1 MTLTMDFYGQILK
14 KLYLRMGGPIDIA
27 QRVAEGHSWPWPFGD
42 QGQVY
47 GSTR

>member
-1 MTLTMDFYGQILK
+1 
-14 KLYLRMGGPIDIA
+14 MGGPIDIL
-27 QRVAEGHSWPWPFGD
+27 QKGVAVGHLWPWPFGD

>member
-1 MTLTMDFYGQILK
+1 
-14 KLYLRMGGPIDIA
+14 MGGPIDIA
-27 QRVAEGHSWPWPFGD
+27 QGGGSRSFMTMTMTIGD